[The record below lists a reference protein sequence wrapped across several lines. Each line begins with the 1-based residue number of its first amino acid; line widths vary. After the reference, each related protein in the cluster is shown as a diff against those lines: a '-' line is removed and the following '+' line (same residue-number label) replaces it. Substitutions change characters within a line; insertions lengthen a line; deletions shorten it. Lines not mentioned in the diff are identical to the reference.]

1 MSACGERGGYTGSA
15 ESGLSW
21 SMHSHDIDSALTA
34 NRIRFY
40 WERGLSL
47 TLEIAVQVHL
57 QKAAGYVAGKGNRVF
72 PRVAAYEGFS
82 AKIVCWR

>member
-57 QKAAGYVAGKGNRVF
+57 QKGKGNRVF

>member
-47 TLEIAVQVHL
+47 TLEIAVHSHVVAPTRTPTEVASHL
-57 QKAAGYVAGKGNRVF
+57 
-72 PRVAAYEGFS
+72 PL
-82 AKIVCWR
+82 